1 MTVWANGDVLTAAFL
16 NAIPRAN
23 LEEDTVNYP
32 IPLLQWRYANGNILD
47 ATGAAGNP
55 KLVMGGWGSGTGIVQ
70 GEDAH
75 GTTKTETVCFDF
87 VLPPEYKAASDIYVY
102 IAARVYDTGSGI
114 MSTKTVDVEVY
125 KIAAYGTAGAD
136 LCTAAASP
144 LTTNMAW
151 YFFTITPTNLVAGD
165 QLRIFARI
173 TITESGG
180 TGSQYAQ
187 FGGAKIPLA
196 VRG

>member
-1 MTVWANGDVLTAAFL
+1 MTAWATGDVLTAAFL

-23 LEEDTVNYP
+23 LAEEGFNYP
-32 IPLLQWRYANGNILD
+32 VPLTQWRYANGNTLD

-55 KLVMGGWGSGTGIVQ
+55 KIVMGGWGSGTGILQ

-75 GTTKTETVCFDF
+75 GATKTETVCFDF
-87 VLPPEYKAASDIYVY
+87 VLPAEYKAGSDIYFF
-102 IAARVYDTGSGI
+102 ISGRVYDTGTGTISA
-114 MSTKTVDVEVY
+114 KTIDVE
-125 KIAAYGTAGAD
+125 AYEINDYGAAGAD
-136 LCTAAASP
+136 LCVDAAQNIDTTMQSYIFGITA
-144 LTTNMAW
+144 
-151 YFFTITPTNLVAGD
+151 TNLAPCD
-165 QLRIFARI
+165 RLRILARI

-187 FGGAKIPLA
+187 FGGALFSLT

>member
-32 IPLLQWRYANGNILD
+32 IPLLQWRYAGRASLGSLP
-47 ATGAAGNP
+47 GAAETSWSWADGD
-55 KLVMGGWGSGTGIVQ
+55 LLASFS
-70 GEDAH
+70 EDAPQRDRT
-75 GTTKTETVCFDF
+75 GPCFDF

-114 MSTKTVDVEVY
+114 MSTKTIDVEAY
-125 KIAAYGTAGAD
+125 EISGYGTAGAD
-136 LCTAAASP
+136 LCTDAAVP
-144 LTTNMAW
+144 ITTNMAW

-187 FGGAKIPLA
+187 FGGAKIPLT

>member
-1 MTVWANGDVLTAAFL
+1 MTAWATGDVLTAAFL

-23 LEEDTVNYP
+23 LAEDGVEYP
-32 IPLLQWRYANGNILD
+32 IPLTQWRYANGNTLD

-55 KLVMGGWGSGTGIVQ
+55 KIVMGGWGSGTGILQ

-75 GTTKTETVCFDF
+75 GATKTETVCFDF
-87 VLPPEYKAASDIYVY
+87 TLPAEYKDGSDIYFY
-102 IAARVYDTGSGI
+102 IAARVYDTGSGT
-114 MSTKTVDVEVY
+114 MSTKTIDVEAYEVTG
-125 KIAAYGTAGAD
+125 YGTAGSDICAD
-136 LCTAAASP
+136 AAQT
-144 LTTNMAW
+144 LTTNMGS
-151 YFFTITPTNLVAGD
+151 YIFGITATNLVAGD
-165 QLRIFARI
+165 RMRVLARI

-187 FGGAKIPLA
+187 FGGATFLLT

>member
-23 LEEDTVNYP
+23 LAEEGFNYP
-32 IPLLQWRYANGNILD
+32 VPLTQWRYANGNTLD

-55 KLVMGGWGSGTGIVQ
+55 KIVMGGWGSGTGILQ

-102 IAARVYDTGSGI
+102 IAARVYDTGSGT
-114 MSTKTVDVEVY
+114 MSTKTVDVEAY
-125 KIAAYGTAGAD
+125 EIAGYGTAGSD
-136 LCTAAASP
+136 LCTDGAAP

-187 FGGAKIPLA
+187 FGGALFSLT

>member
-16 NAIPRAN
+16 NAIPRVN
-23 LEEDTVNYP
+23 LAEDSIEYP
-32 IPLLQWRYANGNILD
+32 VPLLQWRYANGDVLN

-55 KLVMGGWGSGTGIVQ
+55 RLVMGGWGSGTGILQ

-87 VLPPEYKAASDIYVY
+87 VLPPEYKAASDIYFYV
-102 IAARVYDTGSGI
+102 AGRVYDTGSGT
-114 MSTKTVDVEVY
+114 MSTKTIDVEAY
-125 KIAAYGTAGAD
+125 EITGYGTAGAD
-136 LCTAAASP
+136 ICADAAQN
-144 LTTNMAW
+144 LTTNMGW
-151 YFFTITPTNLVAGD
+151 YIFAITATNLVAGD
-165 QLRIFARI
+165 RIRVLARI

-187 FGGAKIPLA
+187 FGGATFLLT